1 MDNIILLIE
10 KDSNFKQSLMI
21 VKQGFSDWDW
31 ATLQCAKANST
42 SGKGEH
48 FYLQEVPF
56 QGKIENNLCEVVR
69 SKDEI
74 EILDFEGAKISVD
87 VSLSTST
94 NEEYY
99 HESVPPDITPIYEI
113 DEITICGTLLKDLNL
128 SKELITEIE
137 RVAENYRLEMEEL
150 EKD

>member
-1 MDNIILLIE
+1 M
-10 KDSNFKQSLMI
+10 
-21 VKQGFSDWDW
+21 
-31 ATLQCAKANST
+31 
-42 SGKGEH
+42 
-48 FYLQEVPF
+48 
-56 QGKIENNLCEVVR
+56 R
-69 SKDEI
+69 RKDEI

-94 NEEYY
+94 SEEYY

-113 DEITICGTLLKDLNL
+113 DEISICGTLLKDLNL
-128 SKELITEIE
+128 SKELTTEIE